1 MIESTKHLYRIGSV
15 LILLFSVYFENIEGL
30 RRVNRFSPD
39 SWIAHNHGRSHFL
52 KLDSDSYDGD
62 KDFDALDALSY
73 IESLSPSKKA
83 SQRVGCILQSKCD
96 SSSSIVIA
104 ASNTF
109 LNNVG
114 VHAEM
119 NAISQYINLV
129 PIPVANITMTVTFSP
144 CVECAILISF
154 LTEIK
159 EVRYV
164 SNYGD
169 GGIDI
174 LHKADIAVGE
184 VQRRNGS
191 KSIEKNLKLH
201 SYSKVGWTP
210 QITFIALSLCVS
222 RSREDPSSSSSSP
235 SGPKEYTVIT
245 HTALTPFDIRPYII
259 RGLRERV
266 DSSDTFSLSYV
277 GLLNHREKL
286 FLDVLAIPFHS
297 VSLP

>member
-15 LILLFSVYFENIEGL
+15 LIMLSFVYFENIDSL
-30 RRVNRFSPD
+30 RRVNRFSLD
-39 SWIAHNHGRSHFL
+39 SWISHNHRRAHFL
-52 KLDSDSYDGD
+52 KLDSDNYDGD
-62 KDFDALDALSY
+62 KDCDVLDALSY

-96 SSSSIVIA
+96 SSSSIVTA

-164 SNYGD
+164 RNYGD

-174 LHKADIAVGE
+174 LQKADIAVEE
-184 VQRRNGS
+184 VQVRNGS
-191 KSIEKNLKLH
+191 KNNEKSLKLH

-210 QITFIALSLCVS
+210 QATFIALSLSVS
-222 RSREDPSSSSSSP
+222 RPREDPSSSSP
-235 SGPKEYTVIT
+235 SGSKEYTVIT
-245 HTALTPFDIRPYII
+245 HTALIPFDIRPYII

-266 DSSDTFSLSYV
+266 DSTDTFNLSYT